1 MKKLHRALIA
11 AVAACTMLV
20 TPVFAAPTIDE
31 LKEQEAA
38 LEREKSA
45 VEAEVSSLQSQLTSL
60 MGKIEQLEIDMVAKG
75 EEITQAEKDLKAA
88 QEKEEQQYNDMKI
101 RIKYMYEEG
110 DSSALERVLS
120 SGSIAEM
127 LSQAEYVKSVHEYD
141 RNMLDEY
148 VKTKEQ
154 VKALKETLEEE
165 MAALEEMQV
174 EYEAQQANLSA
185 TLASKQ
191 AEVADLDKQIQ
202 SAAAEAARL
211 AEEQRQAELAAQ
223 QAAQQQQN
231 GGSASSGGDSSNN
244 TQSGTTTSST
254 PTVSEPANNTSAA
267 SKIVSAA
274 YSQLGVPYVWGG
286 TTPGVAL
293 DCSGLTQYCHRVA
306 GISIPRTSGAQLA
319 GGKIVSNPQPGDI
332 CWTPGHVA
340 IYIGGGQ
347 MIEAQQSGVPV
358 CISRV
363 RATYYVRYW

>member
-1 MKKLHRALIA
+1 MKKLHRALVA
-11 AVAACTMLV
+11 AVVACTMLV

-31 LKEQEAA
+31 LKEKEAA

-45 VEAEVSSLQSQLTSL
+45 VEAEVSSLRSQLTSL
-60 MGKIEQLEIDMVAKG
+60 MSKIEQLEIDMVAKG
-75 EEITQAEKDLKAA
+75 EEIAQAKKDLEAA
-88 QEKEEQQYNDMKI
+88 QAKEEQQYHDMKI

-110 DSSALERVLS
+110 DSSALERVLN

-141 RNMLDEY
+141 RDMLNEY
-148 VKTKEQ
+148 IKIKEQ
-154 VKALKETLEEE
+154 VKLLKETLEEE

-174 EYEAQQANLSA
+174 EYEAQQKNLSA

-191 AEVADLDKQIQ
+191 AEVADLDRQIQ

-211 AEEQRQAELAAQ
+211 AEEQRQQAQ
-223 QAAQQQQN
+223 QNQQGGDNNAQ
-231 GGSASSGGDSSNN
+231 GGGESSSGESSN
-244 TQSGTTTSST
+244 TTTQA
-254 PTVSEPANNTSAA
+254 PTVNEPANNTSAA
-267 SKIVSAA
+267 SAIVSAA

-306 GISIPRTSGAQLA
+306 GIRIPRTSGAQLA

-332 CWTPGHVA
+332 CWTPGHVG

-358 CISRV
+358 CVSRA